1 LVDGTTRVQILPT
14 DAATRDLLK
23 NFVTIDS
30 PLAGVDSP
38 ASAAERTRLCENFTR
53 HGLTATVVD
62 NENVLVQGCVTVRP
76 PYRPQDTRATNEIVL
91 ERVVKLMKSFS

>member
-1 LVDGTTRVQILPT
+1 MIDGTRVQILPT
-14 DAATRDLLK
+14 DAATQDILK

-30 PLAGVDSP
+30 PVDSP